1 MWAPRE
7 WNVMRKV
14 SDLLRQLSCRVS
26 AETSIDRVARRF
38 GGARSGPLAVVS
50 PRGKYLGLIGLR
62 DVLDLLTDKDLAKL
76 VTAADLVE
84 PDSEFLRADD
94 SLETAL
100 ERFARTEAEALAVV
114 EDRPRPQVV
123 GFVSRSDLLLA
134 CARKRTP
141 ATTVQKHGPTLP
153 GRGVGVR
160 ALAGSAAR
168 ATRGQHENRSRIP
181 ITYRAGAKENVR
193 ITALSAPRSRL

>member
-1 MWAPRE
+1 
-7 WNVMRKV
+7 MRKV
-14 SDLLRQLSCRVS
+14 SDLLRGLPCKVS

-100 ERFARTEAEALAVV
+100 ERFARTEADALAVV
-114 EDRPRPQVV
+114 EDQPKPHVV
-123 GFVSRSDLLLA
+123 GFICRSDLLLA
-134 CARKRTP
+134 CAQKRTS
-141 ATTVQKHGPTLP
+141 ATTIQKHGPALP
-153 GRGVGVR
+153 GRRAGAR
-160 ALAGSAAR
+160 ALTSSAAG
-168 ATRGQHENRSRIP
+168 ATHGRNEDRSRIP
-181 ITYRAGAKENVR
+181 IAYRAGAKENVR
-193 ITALSAPRSRL
+193 ITSLSTPRSRL